1 MPQQRSWTQYTPVT
15 IAPGT
20 PIPRVVAYVSKAC
33 PGIRVTQRSDL
44 VTHRDILILEIS
56 LSPNLSFLVINIYN
70 DSKSTALGVLTTL
83 PLPSLPT
90 ILSGDFNLHHGLW
103 SVNDR
108 PPPTSPKTEALLE
121 WTDKNR
127 FNLINKAG
135 EVTFFRRA
143 ERSVLD
149 LTWAN
154 DRALKSGLLDE
165 WQVREDLVMGS
176 DHIPITWDLH
186 RSPTDPPILP
196 GATPYRFDEDN
207 AVDWVTA
214 YCRCLDSTQPD
225 LHGEDADPGDDRRT
239 FDELTRRVMAA
250 MERASEETLK

>member
-1 MPQQRSWTQYTPVT
+1 MPQQHSWTQYTPVA
-15 IAPGT
+15 IAPDT
-20 PIPRVVAYVSKAC
+20 PIPRVAAYVSKAC

-70 DSKSTALGVLTTL
+70 DSKSTALDVLITL

-121 WTDKNR
+121 WTDNNR

-135 EVTFFRRA
+135 EVTFFRTTV
-143 ERSVLD
+143 RSVLD

-165 WQVREDLVMGS
+165 WQVREAAVVSTLCVKFVGAMTTPDIYFMGTLVGKYLS
-176 DHIPITWDLH
+176 VNLCIGPQRPLGIFPGYLG
-186 RSPTDPPILP
+186 DPPD
-196 GATPYRFDEDN
+196 G
-207 AVDWVTA
+207 
-214 YCRCLDSTQPD
+214 
-225 LHGEDADPGDDRRT
+225 G
-239 FDELTRRVMAA
+239 
-250 MERASEETLK
+250 